1 MYAYNIIID
10 YIILQVFKFYC
21 FLILGLETREAI
33 YPKNIAA
40 EIPPA
45 VAEVPP
51 INAPISPN
59 SWTFLIAPLARRF
72 PKPVKGT
79 LAPAPAKST
88 KY

>member
-1 MYAYNIIID
+1 M
-10 YIILQVFKFYC
+10 VKFKGFKLKPLNYC

-45 VAEVPP
+45 AAAVPP
-51 INAPISPN
+51 VNAPTSPF
-59 SWTFLIAPLARRF
+59 SWIFFIAPLASKF

-79 LAPAPAKST
+79 VAPAPAKST
-88 KY
+88 KC